1 MNLHDL
7 HARATERL
15 DAERA
20 AKIESI
26 TALAGA
32 AEKVESSR
40 VELAEAER
48 QHTVAYS
55 KALRLG
61 WTDADLKDFGIT
73 QPGKKPTG
81 RPRGTKKAAQRATEE
96 QSQESIQQTA

>member
-1 MNLHDL
+1 MNISDL

-20 AKIESI
+20 TKIESI

-32 AEKVESSR
+32 AENVETTR
-40 VELAEAER
+40 AQLTEAER
-48 QHTVAYS
+48 QHTNAYS

-73 QPGKKPTG
+73 PPAKKPNG
-81 RPRGTKKAAQRATEE
+81 RPRGKKAAPKPVEE
-96 QSQESIQQTA
+96 TTQGTHHSN

>member
-1 MNLHDL
+1 MDIQNLQ
-7 HARATERL
+7 ARATERL
-15 DAERA
+15 DAERS

-32 AEKVESSR
+32 AQKVVSTR
-40 VELAEAER
+40 TELAELER
-48 QHTVAYS
+48 QHTAAYS

-73 QPGKKPTG
+73 PPGKKPTG
-81 RPRGTKKAAQRATEE
+81 RPRGAKKAAPKSPEDH
-96 QSQESIQQTA
+96 SHQTA

>member
-1 MNLHDL
+1 MDIHDL
-7 HARATERL
+7 QARATERL

-32 AEKVESSR
+32 AENVETTR
-40 VELAEAER
+40 TQLAEAER
-48 QHTVAYS
+48 HHTNAYS

-73 QPGKKPTG
+73 APGKKPNG
-81 RPRGTKKAAQRATEE
+81 RPRGKKTTPKASEE
-96 QSQESIQQTA
+96 PTQVTT

>member
-1 MNLHDL
+1 MDIQNLQ
-7 HARATERL
+7 ARATERL
-15 DAERA
+15 DAERS

-32 AEKVESSR
+32 AEKVDSTR
-40 VELAEAER
+40 AELAELER
-48 QHTVAYS
+48 QHTAAYS

-73 QPGKKPTG
+73 PPGKKPTG
-81 RPRGTKKAAQRATEE
+81 RPRGTKKAAPKASEE
-96 QSQESIQQTA
+96 QNHESALQTA

>member
-7 HARATERL
+7 QARATERL

-40 VELAEAER
+40 AELAEAER
-48 QHTVAYS
+48 QHTAAYS

-81 RPRGTKKAAQRATEE
+81 RPRGPKKATQKPTEE
-96 QSQESIQQTA
+96 QSQESSQQPA